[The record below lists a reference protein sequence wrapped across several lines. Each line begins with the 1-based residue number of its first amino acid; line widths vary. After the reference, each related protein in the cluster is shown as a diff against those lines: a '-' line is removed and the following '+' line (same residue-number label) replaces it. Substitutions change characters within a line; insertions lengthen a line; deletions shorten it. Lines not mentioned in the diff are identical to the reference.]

1 MSKKNVF
8 LDYGHGG
15 SDSGACANGLVEKTM
30 NLITGEACRQE
41 LLDLAGD
48 KINVLTARRSDVFM
62 SLSERTTMANNLK
75 ADCFVSIHHNA
86 GGGDRGEYIHS
97 IVADM
102 GKSLANHIGDEMQT
116 VLGQQKKVYSKQG
129 DYNRDYYHV
138 IRETVME
145 AVIVEVC
152 FIDNATD
159 VQIADTVEKQK
170 RNGRVIAHG
179 ILKYYGIDV
188 NNDTAE
194 KPSTGVSSN
203 LYRVRKTWEDAK
215 SQLGAYSILENAKKN
230 CPSGYF
236 VFDSKGT
243 KVYPVT
249 VTSPTPSGCD
259 KVVKGPYNEIG
270 GYGVAKITEPVGIK
284 FRDHYCTHCG
294 KVQGVYE
301 LNETVRYDK
310 VCITE
315 KYTWISWIG
324 ASSNTRR
331 WMPIKDNKT
340 GEVWAI
346 IIE

>member
-1 MSKKNVF
+1 M
-8 LDYGHGG
+8 
-15 SDSGACANGLVEKTM
+15 
-30 NLITGEACRQE
+30 
-41 LLDLAGD
+41 
-48 KINVLTARRSDVFM
+48 
-62 SLSERTTMANNLK
+62 
-75 ADCFVSIHHNA
+75 
-86 GGGDRGEYIHS
+86 GGDRGEYIHS

-102 GKSLANHIGDEMQT
+102 GKSLANYIGDEMYN

-152 FIDNATD
+152 FLDNATD
-159 VQIADTVEKQK
+159 VKIADTVAEQQ

-179 ILKYYGIDV
+179 ILKYYGIPV
-188 NNDTAE
+188 NANSE
-194 KPSTGVSSN
+194 KPSTGVPSN
-203 LYRVRKTWEDAK
+203 LYRVRKTWEDVK

-230 CPSGYF
+230 CPSGYS

-243 KVYPVT
+243 KVYPISVP
-249 VTSPTPSGCD
+249 STPSASRCD
-259 KVVKGPYNEIG
+259 KVVKAPYNEIG

-315 KYTWISWIG
+315 KYTWISWISASTG
-324 ASSNTRR
+324 ARR

>member
-1 MSKKNVF
+1 MKKNVF

-102 GKSLANHIGDEMQT
+102 GKALANYIGDEMQT

-159 VQIADTVEKQK
+159 VQIADTVEEQK
-170 RNGRVIAHG
+170 RNGRIIAHG
-179 ILKYYGIDV
+179 ILKYYGISID
-188 NNDTAE
+188 NSKPE
-194 KPSTGVSSN
+194 KPSTGVPSN
-203 LYRVRKTWEDAK
+203 LYRVRKTWSDAK
-215 SQLGAYSILENAKKN
+215 SQLGAYASLDNAKKN
-230 CPSGYF
+230 CPSGYS

-243 KVYPVT
+243 KVYPI
-249 VTSPTPSGCD
+249 STPSKPSNSGCD
-259 KVVKGPYNEIG
+259 KVVKGPYTEIG
-270 GYGVAKITEPVGIK
+270 GYGVAKIVEPVGIR

-294 KVQGVYE
+294 KYIGDYFY
-301 LNETVRYDK
+301 NETVRYDK
-310 VCITE
+310 VCVTAN
-315 KYTWISWIG
+315 YTWISWIG
-324 ASSNTRR
+324 PSGTRR
-331 WMPIKDNKT
+331 WMPIKDNRN
-340 GEVWAI
+340 GEVWAV